1 MSHEEPD
8 RVPVAN
14 ALTPQV
20 AEALAKKLNVPF
32 KKVNRWSFNEILVE
46 LRNDVIFV
54 GATSPKGFASKR
66 FPDGSYLDEWGIH
79 YKFFAY
85 YDEMIDH
92 PLKNVET
99 SEQLNEYFETYGFPD
114 PDAEGRFDLAQEQ
127 MEKYAEDYAVVGRCK
142 ETMFERS
149 WYLTGME
156 KFLIDLMMEKDYVF
170 ELLDRVADYHI
181 RIGKK
186 LIDLGCDII
195 WTGDD
200 FGTQRGMMI
209 SPELFRRVFKPRYRR
224 IFKEFKARNP
234 DVKTAFHSCG
244 SIEPIIP
251 DMIEIGLDILNPIQP
266 VSGMDRKVLKE
277 EYGDQLSFFG
287 AIDEQRVLPQGSVK
301 EVTDEVQKAIR
312 DLAVGGGFMLAA
324 AHNIQPD
331 TPLDNI
337 LAMYDSVRDYGT
349 YPLSA

>member
-1 MSHEEPD
+1 
-8 RVPVAN
+8 
-14 ALTPQV
+14 
-20 AEALAKKLNVPF
+20 
-32 KKVNRWSFNEILVE
+32 
-46 LRNDVIFV
+46 
-54 GATSPKGFASKR
+54 
-66 FPDGSYLDEWGIH
+66 
-79 YKFFAY
+79 
-85 YDEMIDH
+85 
-92 PLKNVET
+92 
-99 SEQLNEYFETYGFPD
+99 
-114 PDAEGRFDLAQEQ
+114 
-127 MEKYAEDYAVVGRCK
+127 MEKFAEDYAVVGRCK

-181 RIGKK
+181 RIGMK

-209 SPELFRRVFKPRYRR
+209 SPELFRGVFKPRYRR
-224 IFKEFKARNP
+224 IFEAFKARNP

-244 SIEPIIP
+244 CIEPIIP

-301 EVTDEVQKAIR
+301 EVTDEVKKAIR
-312 DLAVGGGFMLAA
+312 DLAVGGGFILAA

-337 LAMYDSVRDYGT
+337 LAMYDSVRDYGA
-349 YPLSA
+349 YPISA